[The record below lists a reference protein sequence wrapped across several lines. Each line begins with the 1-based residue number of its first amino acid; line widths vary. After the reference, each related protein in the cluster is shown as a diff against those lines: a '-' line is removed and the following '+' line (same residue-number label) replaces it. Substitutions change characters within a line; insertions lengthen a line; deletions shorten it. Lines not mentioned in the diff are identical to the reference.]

1 MDSEK
6 ISQYLDMST
15 DWAVT
20 FIPKILIACLILFIG
35 FKLIAKIG
43 KYINSLLSKSNFGPE
58 VSSVLAS
65 TLIMF
70 LKITVIGVAASFIGI
85 KMTALIGLAGAAVF
99 AIGMALQGFM
109 GNFASGLTI
118 LFFKPYR
125 IGDWVSLDDSFGK
138 VSDIQIFYTT
148 LGTPNDKTLVIPNG
162 KVTDSIITNY
172 SVQGNIRIELNVTM
186 PYEESYPKVKEVIMG
201 ALKESQYVVWDKEP
215 KIGIETYDSHSIVL
229 SIRPYIHPDNYWDA
243 TYEMYGLIKNA
254 FHKNQIRAA
263 YSEGVELG
271 PIGA

>member
-1 MDSEK
+1 MESEK
-6 ISQYLDMST
+6 ISQYVDMAT

-20 FIPKILIACLILFIG
+20 FLPKILIAALVLIIG
-35 FKLIAKIG
+35 FKLISKIG
-43 KYINSLLSKSNFGPE
+43 KYIDNGLSKTNFGPE
-58 VSSVLAS
+58 VSRVLAS
-65 TLIMF
+65 TLILF
-70 LKITVIGVAASFIGI
+70 LKIAVIGIAASFVGI

-125 IGDWVSLDDSFGK
+125 IGDWVSLDESFGK

-172 SVQGNIRIELNVTM
+172 STKGNIRIELTVNM
-186 PYEESYPKVKEVIMG
+186 PYEESFPKVKEVINA
-201 ALKESQYVVWDKEP
+201 ALKESQYVIWDTEP
-215 KIGIETYDSHSIVL
+215 KIGIETYDSHYIVV
-229 SIRPYIHPDNYWDA
+229 SVRPYINPDDYWDA
-243 TYEMYGLIKNA
+243 TYELYGLIKKA
-254 FHKNQIRAA
+254 FNENHIRAA